1 MGTWSAT
8 IFGNDTSLDIKD
20 EFFERYNRGK
30 EPATIKNDLTMDLDD
45 DDRYNVLFALAH
57 CMWEVG
63 QLDDGFLLEIKEII
77 DKKEDLALAQEL
89 GADSK
94 FLKQRSANLENFLEK
109 ISVKKE
115 KPKKRIAP
123 PVPVESKYRNG
134 AVMVF
139 QYEDDVYGSL
149 IAADGAF
156 FDKETYYAY
165 LLTDIKIPRKPTMED
180 VRSARILD
188 PSFHSVEFNSFRD
201 SKYYY
206 TFVNCISGYLKST
219 ATKKFEKYNDSVFEI
234 IGYLSDWGSCCSAAS
249 GGFDYY
255 KQKSSDEFRISVAK
269 ELNKSFNEN
278 LNTRTELTIDEIDK
292 EFILSNT
299 RKGVE

>member
-1 MGTWSAT
+1 MGTWNAT
-8 IFGNDTSLDIKD
+8 IFGNDTSLDVKE
-20 EFFERYNRGK
+20 EFFERYNGG
-30 EPATIKNDLTMDLDD
+30 EETATIKNDLTMDLDD

-63 QLDDGFLLEIKEII
+63 QLDDGFLLEIK
-77 DKKEDLALAQEL
+77 
-89 GADSK
+89 
-94 FLKQRSANLENFLEK
+94 K

-165 LLTDIKIPRKPTMED
+165 LLTDIKIPRKPTMKD
-180 VRSARILD
+180 VREARIID
-188 PSFHSVEFNSFRD
+188 PSFHSQEYNSFRD

-206 TFVNCISGYLKST
+206 TFVNCISGYLKSS
-219 ATKKFEKYNDSVFEI
+219 ATKRFERYNDSFFEI

-249 GGFDYY
+249 VGFDYY
-255 KQKSSDEFRISVAK
+255 RQKSSDEFKTSVTR
-269 ELNKSFNEN
+269 ELNKRFNEN
-278 LNTRTELTIDEIDK
+278 LNIRTEMTIDEIDQ
-292 EFILSNT
+292 EFILSNASQDG
-299 RKGVE
+299 K